1 MPLGSMWGKMEHYGE
16 LWGIAQLHV
25 YLSIYILV
33 VIDSKLIVFTLVD
46 IW

>member
-1 MPLGSMWGKMEHYGE
+1 MPYGSMWGKMEYYGE

-33 VIDSKLIVFTLVD
+33 VIASKLIAFTLVS